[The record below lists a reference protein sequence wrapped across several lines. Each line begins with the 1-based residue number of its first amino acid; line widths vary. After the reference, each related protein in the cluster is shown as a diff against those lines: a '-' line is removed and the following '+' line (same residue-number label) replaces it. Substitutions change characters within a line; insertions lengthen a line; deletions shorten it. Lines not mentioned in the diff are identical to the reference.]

1 MIDSYAY
8 LFMLLPPLR
17 VRDRIIAE
25 GDGVGPMRSRV
36 LPHHLH
42 VTLALIANLK
52 QRCPEMVDQARA
64 ALAGHQL
71 AACLFALAKLKVEP
85 HSASLTTV
93 GRQPALKRL
102 RVELVEHLLEAGMAP
117 VWSKGFDPHVTLG
130 YGLSRKEKRPIDPIF
145 WHADRIALVES
156 WRGETRHV
164 ILETWPLMPPTQ
176 GWFDFD
182 QAA

>member
-1 MIDSYAY
+1 MIESYAY
-8 LFMLLPPLR
+8 LFMLLPPLW

-25 GDGVGPMRSRV
+25 GDKVGPMRSRI

-52 QRCPEMVDQARA
+52 QRCPEMVDRARA

-71 AACLFALAKLKVEP
+71 CACRFALAKLKVEP
-85 HSASLTTV
+85 HGASLRTV
-93 GRQPALKRL
+93 GRRPALNRL
-102 RVELVEHLLEAGMAP
+102 RADLAVLLLEAGMAP

-130 YGLSRKEKRPIDPIF
+130 YGPSRKEERRIDPIF

-156 WRGETRHV
+156 WRGETRHIV
-164 ILETWPLMPPTQ
+164 LETWPLPPPLQ
-176 GWFDFD
+176 GWFDFE